1 MYLKKKKK
9 NAEISWKRNHRVF
22 FLFFFFFRFQRR
34 YYCGRRSLRDTLL
47 ETMARIFKCVARVPD
62 VVPES
67 REKCQPRGRRIAPRA
82 TTAIGATL
90 IPPRA

>member
-1 MYLKKKKK
+1 MQKYLG
-9 NAEISWKRNHRVF
+9 NAII

-34 YYCGRRSLRDTLL
+34 YCGRRSLRDTLL